1 MEGVFIPLTWQAFR
15 LNCIGG
21 MMLRVDEA
29 LEFIELEGTDLDRY
43 RSRFL
48 FKGERDDT
56 MATWLLGAYQNPDGG
71 YPINLVYAEPSNIAE
86 TAKIL
91 GYASELGIV
100 SSPVCHRAVGFIR
113 SRQHPDGY
121 WQEAFSQL
129 ELKDEMGGEWGRL
142 WLSAYVGRQLCRA
155 GQHQSTEVKKV
166 RNYLLSL
173 RSDANRFT
181 SSPAIHFLALGFFAL
196 LDGPGCGLVQKV
208 LLYALAN
215 FTRSCEP
222 RLIALQAECLLD
234 AGIASE
240 HEILKDA
247 KKRLVSLQASDGG
260 WGEQYAGLR
269 VRTTID
275 VLKLLFTLGA
285 WRIVEEV

>member
-1 MEGVFIPLTWQAFR
+1 
-15 LNCIGG
+15 
-21 MMLRVDEA
+21 MLRVEDA
-29 LEFIELEGTDLDRY
+29 LEYIELEGTDLDRY

-71 YPINLVYAEPSNIAE
+71 YPLQLIYGEPSNISE
-86 TAKIL
+86 TAKVL
-91 GYASELGIV
+91 GYASEFGIV
-100 SSPVCHRAVGFIR
+100 SSPVCRRALDFIR
-113 SRQHPDGY
+113 SRQHPEGH
-121 WQEAFSQL
+121 WQESCSQL
-129 ELKDEMGGEWGRL
+129 ELGHEMGGEWGRL
-142 WLSAYVGRQLCRA
+142 WLSAYVGRQLCRI
-155 GQHQSTEVKKV
+155 GQLESRETRLV

-173 RSDANRFT
+173 RIEGNRFT
-181 SSPAIHFLALGFFAL
+181 SSPAIHFLALSFFAL
-196 LDGPGCGLVQKV
+196 LDGPGCGLVQEV
-208 LLYALAN
+208 LIYALAN

-247 KKRLVSLQASDGG
+247 KKRLVSLQAEDGG

-285 WRIVEEV
+285 WRIVEEVG

>member
-1 MEGVFIPLTWQAFR
+1 MEGVFIPLTWQVFR

-21 MMLRVDEA
+21 MMLRVEQA

-48 FKGERDDT
+48 FNSERDDT

-71 YPINLVYAEPSNIAE
+71 YPINLAYAEPSNIAE
-86 TAKIL
+86 TVKIL
-91 GYASELGIV
+91 GYASEFGIV
-100 SSPVCHRAVGFIR
+100 SSPVCHRAVEFIR

-129 ELKDEMGGEWGRL
+129 ELEDEMGGEWGRL
-142 WLSAYVGRQLCRA
+142 WLSAYVGRQLCRI
-155 GQHQSTEVKKV
+155 GQLESRETKRV
-166 RNYLLSL
+166 RNYLLGL

-196 LDGPGCGLVQKV
+196 FDGPGCGLVKE
-208 LLYALAN
+208 ALGFAMEN
-215 FTRSCEP
+215 FTRYGEP
-222 RLIALQAECLLD
+222 RLIALQASCLLD
-234 AGIASE
+234 AGVASE

-247 KKRLVSLQASDGG
+247 KRRLVSLQAEDGG
-260 WGEQYAGLR
+260 WGEHYAGLR

-275 VLKLLFTLGA
+275 VLKLLLTLGA
-285 WRIVEEV
+285 WRIVEEG

>member
-1 MEGVFIPLTWQAFR
+1 
-15 LNCIGG
+15 
-21 MMLRVDEA
+21 MLRVEQA
-29 LEFIELEGTDLDRY
+29 LEYIEIEGTDLDRY

-71 YPINLVYAEPSNIAE
+71 YPLNLVYAESSNIAE

-91 GYASELGIV
+91 GYASELGIIY
-100 SSPVCHRAVGFIR
+100 SPVCRRAVEFIR

-129 ELKDEMGGEWGRL
+129 DLGDQMGGEWGRL
-142 WLSAYVGRQLCRA
+142 WLSAYVGRQLCRT
-155 GQHQSTEVKKV
+155 GQLESRETKKV
-166 RNYLLSL
+166 RNYLLGL
-173 RSDANRFT
+173 RSHANRFS

-196 LDGPGCGLVQKV
+196 LEGPGCGLVRE
-208 LLYALAN
+208 ALPFALEN
-215 FTRSCEP
+215 FTGSCEP
-222 RLIALQAECLLD
+222 RLVVLQAFCLLD
-234 AGIASE
+234 AGMAGDDP
-240 HEILKDA
+240 LLQDA
-247 KKRLVSLQASDGG
+247 KRRLVGLQEADGG
-260 WGEQYAGLR
+260 WGEHYKGLR

-275 VLKLLFTLGA
+275 VLKLLLNLGA

>member
-1 MEGVFIPLTWQAFR
+1 
-15 LNCIGG
+15 
-21 MMLRVDEA
+21 MLRVEQA

-48 FKGERDDT
+48 FNSERDDT

-86 TAKIL
+86 TVKIL
-91 GYASELGIV
+91 GYASEFGIV
-100 SSPVCHRAVGFIR
+100 SSSVCRRAVGFIR

-129 ELKDEMGGEWGRL
+129 ELEDEMGGEWGRL
-142 WLSAYVGRQLCRA
+142 WLSAYVGCQLCRA
-155 GQHQSTEVKKV
+155 GQLESRETRLV

-173 RSDANRFT
+173 RIQGNRFT
-181 SSPAIHFLALGFFAL
+181 SSPAIHFLALSFFAL
-196 LDGPGCGLVQKV
+196 LDGPGCGLVQEV

-215 FTRSCEP
+215 FTRYGEP
-222 RLIALQAECLLD
+222 RLIALQASCLLD
-234 AGIASE
+234 AGVASE

-247 KKRLVSLQASDGG
+247 KRRLVSLQAEDGG

-285 WRIVEEV
+285 WRIVEEG

>member
-1 MEGVFIPLTWQAFR
+1 MLRIEQAF
-15 LNCIGG
+15 
-21 MMLRVDEA
+21 EY
-29 LEFIELEGTDLDRY
+29 IELEGTDLDRY

-56 MATWLLGAYQNPDGG
+56 MATWLLGAYQNTDGG
-71 YPINLVYAEPSNIAE
+71 YPLNLVYAEPSNISE

-91 GYASELGIV
+91 GYASEFGVV
-100 SSPVCHRAVGFIR
+100 SSPVCHRAVEFIR
-113 SRQHPDGY
+113 LSQHPDGY

-129 ELKDEMGGEWGRL
+129 ELEEGMGGEWGRL
-142 WLSAYVGRQLCRA
+142 WLSAYVGRVLCRI
-155 GQHQSTEVKKV
+155 GQLESRETKLV
-166 RNYLLSL
+166 RNYLLGL
-173 RSDANRFT
+173 PKDGNRFT
-181 SSPAIHFLALGFFAL
+181 SSPAIHFLALSFFAL
-196 LDGPGCGLVQKV
+196 FDGPGCGLV
-208 LLYALAN
+208 LEALSFALKN
-215 FTRSCEP
+215 FTPTEEP

-247 KKRLVSLQASDGG
+247 KRRLVSLQASDGG

-275 VLKLLFTLGA
+275 VLKLLLTLGA
-285 WRIVEEV
+285 WRIVEEG